1 MKLGILSLVI
11 WLCASPILL
20 SQTNILVTN
29 PAADAVLK
37 GNYNP
42 VSYAASLPV
51 ADPLDIADALSAR
64 ISPDSLKN
72 IITRLSAFGT
82 RNTGSDTLSDHRGVG
97 AARRW
102 IYEQLKSYSASAED
116 RLLVSYLQFDQNI
129 CTVGQHRNIFA
140 VLPGSDTTAHGVIVV
155 EGHMDSRCDTPC
167 DTACLAE
174 GVEDNASGTVLV
186 MELARVMSAYTFP
199 NTIVF
204 LVTIGEEQGLFGANA
219 FAEYCETEKIPV
231 RAVYNNDIVGGILC
245 GKTSSP
251 PSCPGLNDVDSISV
265 RLFSNGSFNSPHK
278 QLARFAKLEYNEILK
293 PTALVPMDVRIM
305 SPEDRTGRG
314 GDHIPFRQR
323 GYPAIR
329 FCSANEHGD
338 ASNGTGYTDRQ
349 HTERDILGIDTDGDN
364 VVDSFFVDFNYLT
377 RNALINAN
385 AITMAAQALP
395 TPLDFTVKRNGA
407 AFTITVNDQPPPYRV
422 FLRTSASND
431 FEGIFDLPD
440 STSGTFP
447 CGATGLIFVS
457 VATVGT
463 DGVESL
469 FSIEKS
475 ASPAVGV
482 EEPGFPQP
490 IKLLQNRPNPFDEAT
505 WIVFEAETVPAFSK
519 ASILIHD
526 LKGQFVAEMPVGAIK
541 PGINELLYQHGYGH
555 SGSYAYSLVIDGRI
569 VDSKQM
575 VFAN

>member
-1 MKLGILSLVI
+1 MKSGIPFLVI

-20 SQTNILVTN
+20 GQTNILVTN
-29 PAADAVLK
+29 LAADAVIK
-37 GNYNP
+37 GAYNP
-42 VSYAASLPV
+42 ATYASSVPA
-51 ADPLDIADALSAR
+51 ADPLAIAEALSAR
-64 ISPDSLKN
+64 ISPDSLKD

-82 RNTGSDTLSDHRGVG
+82 RNTGSDTLSDARGVG

-102 IYEQLKSYSASAED
+102 IYDKFESYSAAAEG
-116 RLLVSYLQFDQNI
+116 RLLVSYLQFDQAI
-129 CTVGQHRNIFA
+129 CAVGRHRNIFA
-140 VLPGSDTTAHGVIVV
+140 VLPGSDTSAHGVIIV

-167 DTACLAE
+167 DTACIAE

-204 LVTIGEEQGLFGANA
+204 LVTIGEEQGLYGANA
-219 FAEYCETEKIPV
+219 FAEYCENEKIPV

-251 PSCPGLNDVDSISV
+251 PSCPGLNDVDSVGV
-265 RLFSNGSFNSPHK
+265 RLFSSGSFNSPSK

-293 PTALVPMDVRIM
+293 PTALTPMDVRIM

-349 HTERDILGIDTDGDN
+349 HTESDVLGVDTDGDN
-364 VVDSFFVDFNYLT
+364 VIDSFFVDFNYLS
-377 RNALINAN
+377 RNALINGN

-395 TPLDFTVKRNGA
+395 TPVDFTVKRNGA
-407 AFTITVNDQPPPYRV
+407 EFIITVNDQPPPYRV

-440 STSGTFP
+440 TTSGAFP

-482 EEPGFPQP
+482 EEPGAPQP
-490 IKLLQNRPNPFDEAT
+490 VKLLQNRPNPFDEAT
-505 WIVFEAETVPAFSK
+505 WIVFEAETVPAFTK
-519 ASILIHD
+519 ASIRIHD
-526 LKGQFVAEMPVGAIK
+526 LTGRFVAEMPINAIK
-541 PGINELLYQHGYGH
+541 PGINELLYRHGYGQ
-555 SGSYAYSLVIDGRI
+555 SGNYAYSLVIDGRI
-569 VDSKQM
+569 VDTKQM

>member
-1 MKLGILSLVI
+1 MKLGMLFLGV
-11 WLCASPILL
+11 WLCASPIL
-20 SQTNILVTN
+20 SGQTNILVTN

-37 GNYNP
+37 GNFDP
-42 VSYAASLPV
+42 AAYAPSAPQ
-51 ADPLDIADALSAR
+51 ADPLAIAEVLSAR
-64 ISPDSLKN
+64 ISPDSIKD
-72 IITRLSAFGT
+72 IITRVSAFGT
-82 RNTGSDTLSDHRGVG
+82 RNTGSDTLSATRGVG

-102 IYEQLKSYSASAED
+102 IYQKFESYSTAAQG
-116 RLLVSYLQFDQNI
+116 RLLVSYLQFDQAI
-129 CTVGQHRNIFA
+129 CAVGQHRNIFA
-140 VLPGSDTTAHGVIVV
+140 VLPGSDTSAHGVIVV
-155 EGHMDSRCDTPC
+155 EGHMDSRCNTPC
-167 DTACLAE
+167 DTACTAE

-186 MELARVMSAYTFP
+186 MELARVMSAYSFP

-204 LVTIGEEQGLFGANA
+204 LVTIGEEQGLYGANA

-251 PSCPGLNDVDSISV
+251 PSCPGLNDVDSVGV
-265 RLFSNGSFNSPHK
+265 RLFSSGSFNSPSK

-293 PTALVPMDVRIM
+293 PTALTPMDVRIM

-349 HTERDILGIDTDGDN
+349 HTESDVLGVDTDGDN
-364 VVDSFFVDFNYLT
+364 VIDSFFVDFNYLS
-377 RNALINAN
+377 RNALINGN

-407 AFTITVNDQPPPYRV
+407 EFIITVNDQPPPYRV

-440 STSGTFP
+440 TTSGAFP
-447 CGATGLIFVS
+447 CSATGLIFVS

-482 EEPGFPQP
+482 EEPGAPQP
-490 IKLLQNRPNPFDEAT
+490 VKLLQNRPNPFDEAT
-505 WIVFEAETVPAFSK
+505 WIVFEAETVPAFTK
-519 ASILIHD
+519 ASIRIHD
-526 LKGQFVAEMPVGAIK
+526 LTGRFVAEMPISAIK
-541 PGINELLYQHGYGH
+541 PGINELLYRHGYGQ
-555 SGSYAYSLVIDGRI
+555 SGSYAYSLVIDGRV
-569 VDSKQM
+569 VDVKQM